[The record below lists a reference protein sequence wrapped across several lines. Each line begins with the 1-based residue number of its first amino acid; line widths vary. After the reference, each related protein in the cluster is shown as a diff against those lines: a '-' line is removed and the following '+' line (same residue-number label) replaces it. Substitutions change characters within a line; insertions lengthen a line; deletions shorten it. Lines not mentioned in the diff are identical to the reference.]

1 MNKKYTFWIFCFVNA
16 ALMVYL
22 TFLSLELDLKLFES
36 QALIKTISNIK
47 RVLPESR
54 AVQKYPWLKTILPSN
69 TDKPKE
75 DELLFINISYDLK
88 LIDKLDEDGFP
99 IGNDFIT
106 DREKIAK
113 LFHILNSQDSSYKY
127 IICDIFFKDP
137 SPDDE
142 LLARELEK
150 MKNIRISYHL
160 KRDGTP
166 DTPIF
171 KAQKGLADYPVMQQT
186 FLKFHLITNDTFRST
201 PLLMYEDL
209 YGKKLEKKGAFYYL
223 DGKMC
228 LNSIIIDHRIR
239 NENILEGKAVTKYP
253 FVYLGEFLSLP
264 EEEILKTT
272 KNKII
277 LIGDFL
283 ERDLHNTVVGKMGG
297 TLVLLNVYLSLV
309 YGDNIID
316 IWFFIILFIGYFF
329 ISMKIFS
336 KNKLTDLKLFAK
348 VRKYKFIVF
357 VLDILGYLVY
367 LSVLV
372 LIIYFTYNVYISLVL
387 VLIYIKLLEWLVKKI
402 DGYIEK
408 YIEKKRIKEIN
419 FLGENI

>member
-1 MNKKYTFWIFCFVNA
+1 MSKKTIFWILCVFNA

-36 QALIKTISNIK
+36 QALIRTISNIK
-47 RVLPESR
+47 RVLPESK
-54 AVQKYPWLKTILPSN
+54 AVEKYPILKKILPSN
-69 TDKPKE
+69 QDKPKE

-106 DREKIAK
+106 DREKLAR

-127 IICDIFFKDP
+127 IICDVFFKDP

-142 LLARELEK
+142 LLAAELEN

-166 DTPIF
+166 DLPIF
-171 KAQKGLADYPVMQQT
+171 NAPKGLADYPVMQQT

-209 YGKKLEKKGAFYYL
+209 YKKILVKKGAFYYI
-223 DGKMC
+223 DNKMC

-264 EEEILKTT
+264 EDEILKTT

-309 YGDNIID
+309 YGDNIINV
-316 IWFFIILFIGYFF
+316 WFFVILFIGYFF

-336 KNKLTDLKLFAK
+336 KNKLTDLKIFSKLS
-348 VRKYKFIVF
+348 KYKFLVF
-357 VLDILGYLVY
+357 LLDILGYIVY
-367 LSVLV
+367 LMLLVLV
-372 LIIYFTYNVYISLVL
+372 IYFTYNVYISLVL
-387 VLIYIKLLEWLVKKI
+387 VLIYIKLMEWMAKKLDTFIDKYLEKKKI
-402 DGYIEK
+402 
-408 YIEKKRIKEIN
+408 KEVN
-419 FLGENI
+419 YLGENI